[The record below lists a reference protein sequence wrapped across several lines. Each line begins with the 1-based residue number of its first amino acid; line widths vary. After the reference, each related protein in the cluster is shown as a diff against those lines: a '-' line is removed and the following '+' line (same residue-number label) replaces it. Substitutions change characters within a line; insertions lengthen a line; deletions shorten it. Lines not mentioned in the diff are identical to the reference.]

1 MNEIKFASP
10 LRTAA
15 ILFILVICFVILAW
29 AEVLIIPLLF
39 AIIFSSMLFPICL
52 RLEKWGLHKGLA
64 AFISVLV
71 AGMLLALFLTIVI
84 TQLLHL
90 MGQGPLFVQK
100 MGGLIDKVEN
110 YVSQHWRIEKS
121 TQSD

>member
-15 ILFILVICFVILAW
+15 ILFILVSCFVILSW

-52 RLEKWGLHKGLA
+52 RLEKWGVHKGLA
-64 AFISVLV
+64 AFTAVLV
-71 AGMLLALFLTIVI
+71 AGILLALFLTIVI
-84 TQLLHL
+84 MQLMHL
-90 MGQGPLFVQK
+90 VGQAPLFIQK
-100 MGGLIDKVEN
+100 M
-110 YVSQHWRIEKS
+110 
-121 TQSD
+121 